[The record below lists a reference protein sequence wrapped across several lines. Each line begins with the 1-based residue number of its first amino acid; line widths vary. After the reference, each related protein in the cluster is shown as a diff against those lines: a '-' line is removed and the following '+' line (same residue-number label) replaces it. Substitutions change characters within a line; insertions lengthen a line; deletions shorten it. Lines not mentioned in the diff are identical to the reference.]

1 MTLCVP
7 RCTYF
12 PLLPLLIE
20 PIQLF
25 DNLIYNIRSNL
36 IFLRNM
42 QTSIAPST
50 KPIPGQY
57 WQWRGHNVY
66 YVQAGESQTQRPP
79 LLLVH
84 GFGASTDHWRK
95 NITELGADFQV
106 FAIDLLGFGR
116 SAKPKLQYSGDLWRD
131 QLHDFIS
138 EVIGQKTILAGN
150 SLGGYA
156 CLCVASQR
164 PDSAAGVVLLN
175 SAGPFS
181 QPENQIQPPANPL
194 QKLLGKPIKWAFKQ
208 RLAQSLLFQYTR
220 QKWVI
225 RRTLE
230 KVYLD
235 KSAITDQLVEEIQ
248 QPAFD
253 KGALD
258 VFVSVFSS
266 PQGEKVDILLK
277 QLTCPLLLL
286 WGEADPWMKARE
298 RSQKFH
304 EYYPQL
310 TEYFLTAGH
319 CPHDEIPE
327 QINSHLRDWVIS
339 LN

>member
-1 MTLCVP
+1 
-7 RCTYF
+7 
-12 PLLPLLIE
+12 
-20 PIQLF
+20 
-25 DNLIYNIRSNL
+25 
-36 IFLRNM
+36 M
-42 QTSIAPST
+42 QTSIALST
-50 KPIPGQY
+50 NPIPGQY

-66 YVQAGESQTQRPP
+66 YVQAGEVKVQRPP

-95 NITELGADFQV
+95 NITELSADFQV

-116 SAKPKLQYSGDLWRD
+116 SAKPNLQYSGDLWRD

-181 QPENQIQPPANPL
+181 QPENQIQSSPNPL
-194 QKLLGKPIKWAFKQ
+194 QKLLGKPVKWAFKQ
-208 RLAQSLLFQYTR
+208 RLVQSLLFQYTR

-235 KSAITDQLVEEIQ
+235 KSAITDQLVAEIQ
-248 QPAFD
+248 RPAFD

-266 PQGEKVDILLK
+266 PQGAKVDVLLK

-327 QINSHLRDWVIS
+327 QVNSHLRDWVIS
-339 LN
+339 LS

>member
-1 MTLCVP
+1 
-7 RCTYF
+7 
-12 PLLPLLIE
+12 
-20 PIQLF
+20 
-25 DNLIYNIRSNL
+25 
-36 IFLRNM
+36 M
-42 QTSIAPST
+42 QTSIASST
-50 KPIPGQY
+50 NPIPGQY

-66 YVQAGESQTQRPP
+66 YVQAGAAQAQRPP

-95 NITELGADFQV
+95 NITELSADFQV

-116 SAKPKLQYSGDLWRD
+116 SAKPNLQYSGDLWRD

-138 EVIGQKTILAGN
+138 EIIGQKTILAGN

-181 QPENQIQPPANPL
+181 QPENQIQPSINPL

-235 KSAITDQLVEEIQ
+235 KSAITDQLVAEIQ
-248 QPAFD
+248 RPAYD
-253 KGALD
+253 PGALD
-258 VFVSVFSS
+258 VFISVFST
-266 PQGEKVDILLK
+266 PQGQKVDVLLK

-310 TEYFLTAGH
+310 TEYFLIAGH

-327 QINSHLRDWVIS
+327 QVNSHLRDWVIS
-339 LN
+339 LS

>member
-1 MTLCVP
+1 
-7 RCTYF
+7 
-12 PLLPLLIE
+12 
-20 PIQLF
+20 
-25 DNLIYNIRSNL
+25 
-36 IFLRNM
+36 M
-42 QTSIAPST
+42 QTSIAPLT
-50 KPIPGQY
+50 NPIPGQY
-57 WQWRGHNVY
+57 WQWRGHKVY
-66 YVQAGESQTQRPP
+66 YVQAGEPRVQRPP

-95 NITELGADFQV
+95 NITELSADFQV

-116 SAKPKLQYSGDLWRD
+116 SAKPKLQYSADLWQD
-131 QLHDFIS
+131 QLHDFINQ
-138 EVIGQKTILAGN
+138 VIGQKTILAGN

-156 CLCVASQR
+156 CLCVAAQR
-164 PDSAAGVVLLN
+164 CDSAAGVVLLN

-181 QPENQIQPPANPL
+181 PAENQIQPAANPL
-194 QKLLGKPIKWAFKQ
+194 KKLLGNAIKWCFKK
-208 RLAQSLLFQYTR
+208 RLAQSLLFEYTR

-235 KSAITDQLVEEIQ
+235 KNAVTDQLVAEIQ
-248 QPAFD
+248 RPAYD
-253 KGALD
+253 PGALD
-258 VFVSVFSS
+258 VFISVFST
-266 PQGEKVDILLK
+266 PQGEKVDVLLK
-277 QLTCPLLLL
+277 QLNCPLLLL

-310 TEYFLTAGH
+310 TEYFLIAGH

-327 QINSHLRDWVIS
+327 QVNRHLRNWVIS
-339 LN
+339 LH